1 MVKTAQCSSV
11 SGAYALWACTSIGMH
26 LIGGLRRKSVLMD
39 WVIGVSDIQIASI
52 SVSNAVIS

>member
-11 SGAYALWACTSIGMH
+11 SGAHMNWI
-26 LIGGLRRKSVLMD
+26 
-39 WVIGVSDIQIASI
+39 IGVSDIQIASI